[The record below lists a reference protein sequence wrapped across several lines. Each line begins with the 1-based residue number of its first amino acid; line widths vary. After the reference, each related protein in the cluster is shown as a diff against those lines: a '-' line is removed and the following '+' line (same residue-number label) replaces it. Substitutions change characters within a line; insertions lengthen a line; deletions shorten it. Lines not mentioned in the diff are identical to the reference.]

1 MTKSS
6 KIRELLNAG
15 KSIKDIQ
22 NEMGMKDTA
31 LIYSVKKQL
40 QNSAPSF
47 KERRTSSPKP
57 TSPEAVI
64 PTSSSIPASG
74 EDKQPSVFSVEAEDK
89 KPSNEVASVNLNE
102 EGKKNKEQLEKKF
115 KIKFEYISSAGPM
128 AINSAFKEYGLTLL
142 SDEEKKNQ
150 IEAGNDALE
159 YYLNVYSKYAVWI
172 NLGFAYGMP
181 FISRIPEIVKLRAQ
195 QKQNK
200 TNNNLPAQQE
210 APRERTVMGAK
221 IDSKG
226 HMLENPLLLN
236 KDKASILKQ
245 FSVDIQKKEDE
256 KNGNK
261 V

>member
-6 KIRELLNAG
+6 RIRELLSAG
-15 KSIKDIQ
+15 KGIKDIQ
-22 NEMGMKDTA
+22 NEMGLKDTA

-40 QNSAPSF
+40 QNSAPPF
-47 KERRTSSPKP
+47 KGKEISSPKP

-74 EDKQPSVFSVEAEDK
+74 ENKQPSVFSVEAEDK

-115 KIKFEYISSAGPM
+115 KIKFEYVSSAGPM
-128 AINSAFKEYGLTLL
+128 ALNSAFKEFGLTPL
-142 SDEEKKNQ
+142 SEEEKKNQ

-159 YYLNVYSKYAVWI
+159 YYLNVYSKYAIWI

-195 QKQNK
+195 QRQNK
-200 TNNNLPAQQE
+200 TNNNLPIQQE
-210 APRERTVMGAK
+210 APKERTVMGAR
-221 IDSKG
+221 IDSRG
-226 HMLENPLLLN
+226 HLLENPLLLN
-236 KDKASILKQ
+236 KDKSALLKQ
-245 FSVDIQKKEDE
+245 FSVDMQKKEE
-256 KNGNK
+256 TENGNK